1 MWAPAATLLGCTGQA
16 RVSAAADVTVTV
28 ACWAIVTVP
37 TVADI
42 VLAGAAVE
50 LSVPVATPFVPVG
63 PDGCVRVLLSPAP
76 AGVPALFLMTLPYG
90 ARAVTGIVLGTA
102 PVDALIVAGAAT
114 TPVRDASTAPGSV
127 KAVKL
132 RADPTPVACAVC
144 VLSVGVIDVPS
155 VQLVEAM
162 PLEFVLELSG
172 LTEPPPSSTDQL
184 MVTPA
189 TGLLRASAT
198 RTDSGTGSVC
208 PTVSV
213 CCCPPLI
220 AICVAPPT
228 WAVTLNVTGVRPAA
242 LALVVCVPG
251 VGPSVRVVDACP
263 EASVTD
269 EVGFTEPPPDA
280 AAQVTVTLFTGLPCE
295 SVTSTVC
302 GVASVVPTGPTWL
315 SPENFARLAA
325 GPAVPVAVKVTGLPE
340 RPAAAAVSVLVP
352 AVVPRVQLPTV
363 AMPLAFV
370 VCSAPVM
377 LPPPDA
383 GANVTPTP
391 CTGLLLASRTITDG
405 GVRTAVPVVACCPS
419 PPFGPIW
426 VATPAVTLTAADV
439 TLSSPAA

>member
-1 MWAPAATLLGCTGQA
+1 MWAPAATLLGGTGWT
-16 RVSAAADVTVTV
+16 RVWAVADVTVTV
-28 ACWAIVTVP
+28 ACWVIATPP
-37 TVADI
+37 TVADT
-42 VLAGAAVE
+42 VFAWATVE

-63 PDGCVRVLLSPAP
+63 PDGCVRVLLFPVTAS
-76 AGVPALFLMTLPYG
+76 VTALFLMTLPYWS
-90 ARAVTGIVLGTA
+90 RAVTVIVLGTA

-172 LTEPPPSSTDQL
+172 LTEPPPSRTDQL

-189 TGLLRASAT
+189 TGLLRPSAT
-198 RTDSGTGSVC
+198 RTDSGTGIVC

-228 WAVTLNVTGVRPAA
+228 CAVTLNVTAVRPVA
-242 LALVVCVPG
+242 LAVVVWVPG
-251 VGPSVRVVDACP
+251 VAPSVRVVDAWP
-263 EASVTD
+263 AASVTD

-280 AAQVTVTLFTGLPCE
+280 AAQVIVTLGTGLPWA

-302 GVASVVPTGPTWL
+302 GVASVAPT
-315 SPENFARLAA
+315 
-325 GPAVPVAVKVTGLPE
+325 
-340 RPAAAAVSVLVP
+340 
-352 AVVPRVQLPTV
+352 
-363 AMPLAFV
+363 
-370 VCSAPVM
+370 
-377 LPPPDA
+377 
-383 GANVTPTP
+383 
-391 CTGLLLASRTITDG
+391 
-405 GVRTAVPVVACCPS
+405 
-419 PPFGPIW
+419 
-426 VATPAVTLTAADV
+426 
-439 TLSSPAA
+439 